1 MPPLDTASVLVV
13 DDDAVSRHVLMRALA
28 DADLRAH
35 AVTGGDEAI
44 AYLKTTRPSL
54 ILLDLVM
61 PPPDGLAVLQ
71 LVRSTPGWRE
81 LPVVILT
88 ALEADEDIARVFES
102 GADDFVRKPFRPVEL
117 IARIRGQ
124 LRLRGYIDEIARK
137 ETDARIVL
145 ELTQALASSLDLR
158 EILFTVVQ
166 RIAEV
171 AHVDRCSIVVAQEGS
186 NVGHVA
192 ATSDDHQLQD
202 LQIDLDKYPEIRQ
215 VMSSGET
222 LVIENTETHPLL
234 EVVRENLHA
243 RAVASLALV
252 PINYEDKPTGV
263 LFLRARQQ
271 MVFGEHELSVART
284 VANATAIALRNARVV
299 KRLRDKTER
308 VTFARFKAERRLRLL
323 KRYETFLESAADG
336 ILVIDNDGQIVFSNA
351 RARDI
356 CGYTEA
362 ELRGRDFETFLV
374 DQDPEKLASL
384 REGFQGG
391 TYPRNADFRI
401 RRSDGREIVLSINFS
416 DMLRQDNAV
425 LLSLRD
431 VTHDRMLDA
440 ELKRTKEF
448 LERVID
454 SSANAIFS
462 TDRDGVVT
470 LFNRASER
478 CFGYTSDEV
487 KGRLGLADLF
497 PAESL
502 TDVLPLIGTRAE
514 TQRPRRIEDRRSQV
528 FNVSHELVPVSLSA
542 APIFHAGHNEGAV
555 IVLADLRDKLRM
567 EARLAA
573 AQEEL
578 QTRERQAII
587 AELAG
592 AAAHELNQP
601 LTSVMG
607 YAELLKR
614 KLDPDAAALEAA
626 DVIMNE
632 AERMAE
638 IVRKIGKITRYETKS
653 YVGAAKILDLD
664 RASEDPLHRR

>member
-1 MPPLDTASVLVV
+1 
-13 DDDAVSRHVLMRALA
+13 
-28 DADLRAH
+28 
-35 AVTGGDEAI
+35 
-44 AYLKTTRPSL
+44 
-54 ILLDLVM
+54 
-61 PPPDGLAVLQ
+61 
-71 LVRSTPGWRE
+71 
-81 LPVVILT
+81 
-88 ALEADEDIARVFES
+88 
-102 GADDFVRKPFRPVEL
+102 
-117 IARIRGQ
+117 
-124 LRLRGYIDEIARK
+124 
-137 ETDARIVL
+137 
-145 ELTQALASSLDLR
+145 
-158 EILFTVVQ
+158 
-166 RIAEV
+166 
-171 AHVDRCSIVVAQEGS
+171 
-186 NVGHVA
+186 
-192 ATSDDHQLQD
+192 
-202 LQIDLDKYPEIRQ
+202 
-215 VMSSGET
+215 
-222 LVIENTETHPLL
+222 
-234 EVVRENLHA
+234 
-243 RAVASLALV
+243 
-252 PINYEDKPTGV
+252 
-263 LFLRARQQ
+263 
-271 MVFGEHELSVART
+271 
-284 VANATAIALRNARVV
+284 
-299 KRLRDKTER
+299 
-308 VTFARFKAERRLRLL
+308 ARFKAERRLRLL

-336 ILVIDNDGQIVFSNA
+336 ILVIDNDGQLVFSNA

-401 RRSDGREIVLSINFS
+401 RRSDGREIVVSINFS

-478 CFGYTSDEV
+478 CFGYTSDQV

-502 TDVLPLIGTRAE
+502 TEVLPLIGTRAE
-514 TQRPRRIEDRRSQV
+514 TQRPRRIEDRRSHV

-542 APIFHAGHNEGAV
+542 APIFHAGRNEGAV